1 MAGITGGRSKRLV
14 LDIGASAIRLA
25 ELAQTKTGHQL
36 VKYHQREFN
45 SDPALDEEERKAIK
59 QKALAELLKETK
71 VRTRKTIFGVP
82 GQSVF
87 TRSRTLPPVPEYKV
101 SQIVRYEIQ
110 QQIPFSLDQIAMDYQ
125 ILGRTEAGGYDV
137 MMAAIKVDVVDK
149 LIEILAPSRR
159 VIDVADVNP
168 LAAYNW
174 LKHTGEFGGA
184 GECVALIDMGAATTD
199 IVIERE
205 GQFRFTRPLNL
216 GGNDVTLAIAAAF
229 SMNFTD
235 AERLKRQ
242 RGFAPTG
249 DPNTDGQG
257 GEVIGNVL
265 QRMVS
270 EIMRSF
276 AYFRSLP
283 GGGQV
288 NRVILCGGGACLRNI
303 IPYMQR
309 QLSLEVRIAQP
320 LAGLAVAPGG
330 QQVSESPEQSCVAL
344 GMALRCQQTVTLEIN
359 LIPPRVL
366 EAARRREAALYW
378 GLSMATLA
386 LTLACIMPQKAKE
399 NTKVLEEIA
408 SVKEK
413 IRRYDPEVVLQDFK
427 GSTVPPSKKLK
438 AFKEVESQ
446 VSGLES
452 QVKSLEDE
460 RHYRNFWLEE
470 MSLVNDSRPEK
481 RRVWFSAIES
491 TTITPAP
498 AGGAGTGGM
507 PGMGGMG
514 GGGGSRMRGGGGAVP
529 MAAPGVSGMPG
540 AAGANEPAL
549 AQSKIYSSGF
559 AGVTSQS
566 MASGSGMG
574 GRGLSMGAG
583 DDDEDGRKPG
593 KKGGSVPGGQNKPEL
608 PPRPNGVRI
617 IGFAESIEA
626 IQEFV
631 ENLKTAERT
640 LVNKDTLKVK
650 AVHFSEAS
658 VLKVPQSVMYQA
670 WTDSNSTFRPAG
682 GGAAPVAG
690 AAVFSFEINIEFDSP
705 YYAATPK
712 NAPAVAAGPRG
723 GLGGLRLG
731 GPENALSAPGATPA
745 AEGATPA
752 AEGDDAGTSRSRRH
766 RRDE

>member
-1 MAGITGGRSKRLV
+1 MAGITGGRHKRLV

-25 ELAQTKTGHQL
+25 ELAQTKAGHQL
-36 VKYHQREFN
+36 VKYYQREFN

-149 LIEILAPSRR
+149 LIEILTPSRR

-174 LKHTGEFGGA
+174 LKHTGEFGSS

-216 GGNDVTLAIAAAF
+216 GGNDVTLAIASAF
-229 SMNFTD
+229 NMSFTD

-288 NRVILCGGGACLRNI
+288 NRVVLCGGGACLRNI
-303 IPYMQR
+303 IPFMQR
-309 QLSLEVRIAQP
+309 QLGLEVRIAQP

-330 QQVSESPEQSCVAL
+330 QQVSEAPEQSCVAL
-344 GMALRCQQTVTLEIN
+344 GMALRCQQTVALEIN

-386 LTLACIMPQKAKE
+386 LTMACIIPQKAKE
-399 NTKVLEEIA
+399 NTKVLEEIG
-408 SVKEK
+408 KMK
-413 IRRYDPEVVLQDFK
+413 TMIQRYDPELVLSITGATVPQSAKLKDFK
-427 GSTVPPSKKLK
+427 AVQT
-438 AFKEVESQ
+438 Q
-446 VSGLES
+446 VSGLET
-452 QVKSLEDE
+452 QVKALEDE
-460 RHYRNFWLEE
+460 RNFRNFWLEE

-481 RRVWFSAIES
+481 FKVWFSAIET
-491 TTITPAP
+491 TTITDAATATA
-498 AGGAGTGGM
+498 AG
-507 PGMGGMG
+507 P
-514 GGGGSRMRGGGGAVP
+514 MRGGGGMERPGGGFGRLSGGINPLAGAGTPGAENEPTLAQPKVFSSGF
-529 MAAPGVSGMPG
+529 PGVSLQNPTGL
-540 AAGANEPAL
+540 AAGGG
-549 AQSKIYSSGF
+549 GF
-559 AGVTSQS
+559 ASADEEEDDDRAGRR
-566 MASGSGMG
+566 GGRSGMG
-574 GRGLSMGAG
+574 GGAG
-583 DDDEDGRKPG
+583 ASLQEFT
-593 KKGGSVPGGQNKPEL
+593 
-608 PPRPNGVRI
+608 RPNGLRVL
-617 IGFAESIEA
+617 GFAESSEA

-631 ENLKTAERT
+631 ENLKAAERT
-640 LVNKDTLKVK
+640 QANKDTLKVK

-658 VLKVPQSVMYQA
+658 VLKLPQEILYQA
-670 WTDSNSTFRPAG
+670 WTTANQASRPS
-682 GGAAPVAG
+682 GAVGPVTG
-690 AAVFSFEINIEFDSP
+690 PAVYSFEVNIEFEGL
-705 YYAATPK
+705 YYKATPQVSVTAS
-712 NAPAVAAGPRG
+712 NAGLGRTGAAGTNFARPSAPATGGEGLDAAPSGQPR
-723 GLGGLRLG
+723 L
-731 GPENALSAPGATPA
+731 T
-745 AEGATPA
+745 
-752 AEGDDAGTSRSRRH
+752 RSERR
-766 RRDE
+766 RQREEE